1 MSNIEVVTEEGISEG
16 MTIIDVEHTKWG
28 MPSLLVTKP
37 YQITEIPWS
46 PNIKVRI

>member
-37 YQITEIPWS
+37 YQINWDSLIS
-46 PNIKVRI
+46 KYQG